1 MFRRFWRGGSEEFG
15 VLEYSASTTGAHA
28 VAESS
33 VDTVSWSVVGPVGDW
48 LTGAVLSA
56 ACNLGPF
63 NHASDKLPAVRNVA
77 GVNMLL

>member
-1 MFRRFWRGGSEEFG
+1 M
-15 VLEYSASTTGAHA
+15 EYSASTTGAHA